1 MIHVHLEARLWGC
14 STSPPFAQVTPGRGW
29 GHLLAL
35 ILMPGIQTVQALP
48 RLGTEASLTSCLLR
62 NMAFTLATE

>member
-1 MIHVHLEARLWGC
+1 MIPVHLEARLWLLHQ
-14 STSPPFAQVTPGRGW
+14 PPYAQVTPGRGW

-48 RLGTEASLTSCLLR
+48 RLGTEASLNTCLLR